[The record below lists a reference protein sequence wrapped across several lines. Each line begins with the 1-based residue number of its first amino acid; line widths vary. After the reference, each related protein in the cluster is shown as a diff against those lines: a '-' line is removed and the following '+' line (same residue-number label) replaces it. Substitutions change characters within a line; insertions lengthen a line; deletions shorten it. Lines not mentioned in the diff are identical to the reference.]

1 MAEPN
6 ARPRLVAAILGLGGG
21 GAERVLARLL
31 RELRPSFDVSLVVF
45 ERGGVYEKELERA
58 GVPIEFVPKAG
69 CKPLFLRRLRKA
81 ILARKPDVVLSFL
94 LYTDIAVA
102 LALLGADVPIVLA
115 VRNNYRAELAADRHG
130 AAKRFLL
137 KFACRRKN
145 VRAITSISDAVAE
158 MVREDFQPKAPVVA
172 IPNGLDVEELERE
185 MRMPLAPEDDALF
198 GGQTV
203 VACGRL
209 TPQKNFAL
217 LLRAFARGGP
227 FARQARL
234 LVLGEGELERELKEL
249 AKTLGVA
256 DRVAFCGFRANP
268 HALVSK
274 ATLFVLSSDFEGS
287 PNALAAALFTN
298 GCCVSTDCPTGP
310 SELIDDGVDGLL
322 VPPGDEA
329 ALSRAIETLLSDPVL
344 RAKLSEAARSRATA
358 NAFRETTV
366 IPYER
371 LLRA

>member
-45 ERGGVYEKELERA
+45 ERGGVYEKEVERA
-58 GVPIEFVPKAG
+58 GVPVEFVSKEG
-69 CKPLFLRRLRKA
+69 NKLRFLRRLRKA

-94 LYTDIAVA
+94 FYTDIAVA
-102 LALLGADVPIVLA
+102 LALLGADVPLVLA
-115 VRNNYRAELAADRHG
+115 VRNNYRAEFADARHA

-145 VRAITSISDAVAE
+145 VRAITSISEAVAE
-158 MVREDFQPKAPVVA
+158 MIREDFRPKAPVVA
-172 IPNGLDVEELERE
+172 IPNGLDVEALERE
-185 MRMPLAPEDDALF
+185 MRQPLTPEDDALF
-198 GGQTV
+198 DGQTV

-209 TPQKNFAL
+209 VPQKNYPL
-217 LLRAFARGGP
+217 LIRAFAHGGP
-227 FARQARL
+227 FTKKGRL
-234 LVLGEGELERELKEL
+234 LILGKGELEPELKAL
-249 AKTLGVA
+249 AKELGVA
-256 DRVAFCGFRANP
+256 DRVSFLGFRPNP
-268 HALVSK
+268 HALISK
-274 ATLFVLSSDFEGS
+274 ATVFVLSSDFEGC
-287 PNALAAALFTN
+287 PNALAEALFVN

-310 SELIDDGVDGLL
+310 DELIDDGVDGLL
-322 VPPGDEA
+322 VPPGDEE

-344 RAKLSEAARSRATA
+344 RAKLSDSARRRAAA
-358 NAFRETTV
+358 NTFRETTV
-366 IPYER
+366 APYER